1 MNERILFIKFDPET
15 EDDVIRWVK
24 SLPPRTVNKTVNE
37 IVIAESRGQTARI
50 PYKILYTKNVEPL
63 RCRLIF
69 KNNTAI
75 NFLSKITK
83 GEYKSTLVKII
94 RRHIEKS
101 KVMPLAPFEVNI
113 KYFSMAVD
121 RFVKAIKNERW
132 KSKGLPNRFNKL
144 NAFYELAF
152 KDFSNAVLN
161 CYKLED
167 RNQGDYNLYHL
178 DCEDIVDKA
187 FVTVFGDI
195 AIPVNKSADANSIK
209 VPDEVANK
217 NLVRINNKST
227 QASERTAL
235 IAAGYSKNAFIDN
248 TVPQRERSV
257 KNNIS
262 EDTDI
267 MRVFGTAKSINENSV
282 KAPAD
287 VASNFAD
294 KNQEDDL
301 LKILE
306 YGIPDEELAIIF
318 EKLKEHRN
326 EVKIN
331 EE

>member
-1 MNERILFIKFDPET
+1 MKKGTKTVNEKILFIKLDPET
-15 EDDVIRWVK
+15 ESDIIRWMK

-37 IVIAESRGQTARI
+37 IIVAESKGQTARI
-50 PYKILYTKNVEPL
+50 PYKISYTKNVEPL

-69 KNNTAI
+69 RSEVAI
-75 NFLSKITK
+75 NFISKIPT

-121 RFVKAIKNERW
+121 RFVKAIKSKRW
-132 KSKGLPNRFNKL
+132 ESKGIPHRFDKL
-144 NAFYELAF
+144 NVFYELAF

-161 CYKLED
+161 CYKSAD
-167 RNQGDYNLYHL
+167 RNHGDYNLYHL
-178 DCEDIVDKA
+178 DTDDIVNKA
-187 FVTVFGDI
+187 FASVFGEI

-209 VPDEVANK
+209 VPYEVANK

-262 EDTDI
+262 
-267 MRVFGTAKSINENSV
+267 
-282 KAPAD
+282 
-287 VASNFAD
+287 
-294 KNQEDDL
+294 
-301 LKILE
+301 
-306 YGIPDEELAIIF
+306 
-318 EKLKEHRN
+318 
-326 EVKIN
+326 
-331 EE
+331 